1 MPYHHTPEL
10 RAPEV
15 LQHTQELLEEKLPWK
30 ADGYKCTTDDLFKVL
45 VGVAATRSTL
55 DAVCVE
61 LGGTPDPPTV
71 RGYFNEQLR
80 VEDECIKKSGITQP
94 GQLPPSENLDTSDG
108 KWRIARCSGS

>member
-10 RAPEV
+10 SAPEV
-15 LQHTQELLEEKLPWK
+15 LQHTQELLEEKLPLK

-61 LGGTPDPPTV
+61 LVGTPDPH
-71 RGYFNEQLR
+71 N
-80 VEDECIKKSGITQP
+80 DIKLTAAIVFPSR
-94 GQLPPSENLDTSDG
+94 LP
-108 KWRIARCSGS
+108 